1 MLVKLQRPPPEM
13 RIFLP
18 NRVAC
23 SMTPTR
29 RPRLPASIAHIRP
42 AAPPPRIKTS
52 NEWITGRSHVEQAEP
67 WQVVLFQQPLV
78 DVLLL
83 QLIDLRRRHFAAIR
97 CKVAVSLGPN
107 HYHLFILGSG
117 EQSGEEFFF
126 EHSQVTL
133 QVFQSWYRLLI
144 FHLIC
149 QFAEGTRRLRGGSA
163 HGNSAALGK
172 FRRFQ
177 RIGVA
182 SQENCDCVRL
192 KALSGGG
199 FGGKPLLR

>member
-23 SMTPTR
+23 SMIPTR

-83 QLIDLRRRHFAAIR
+83 QLIALRPRHFASKSA
-97 CKVAVSLGPN
+97 KDPLNLVPN
-107 HYHLFILGSG
+107 HY
-117 EQSGEEFFF
+117 
-126 EHSQVTL
+126 
-133 QVFQSWYRLLI
+133 
-144 FHLIC
+144 
-149 QFAEGTRRLRGGSA
+149 
-163 HGNSAALGK
+163 
-172 FRRFQ
+172 
-177 RIGVA
+177 
-182 SQENCDCVRL
+182 
-192 KALSGGG
+192 
-199 FGGKPLLR
+199 P

>member
-13 RIFLP
+13 RIFFP
-18 NRVAC
+18 TRVAC
-23 SMTPTR
+23 STTATR

-97 CKVAVSLGPN
+97 CKFSVSLGA
-107 HYHLFILGSG
+107 HYYHLFVLRSG

-126 EHSQVTL
+126 EHRPVTL
-133 QVFQSWYRLLI
+133 QVFESWHRLLI

-149 QFAEGTRRLRGGSA
+149 QFAEGTRSLRCGSA
-163 HGNSAALGK
+163 HGNSAA
-172 FRRFQ
+172 
-177 RIGVA
+177 
-182 SQENCDCVRL
+182 
-192 KALSGGG
+192 
-199 FGGKPLLR
+199 